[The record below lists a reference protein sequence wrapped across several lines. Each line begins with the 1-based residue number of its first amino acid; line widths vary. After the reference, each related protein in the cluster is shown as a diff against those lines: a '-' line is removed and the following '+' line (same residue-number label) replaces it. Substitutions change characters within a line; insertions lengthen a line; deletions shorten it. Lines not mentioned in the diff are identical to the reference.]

1 MYETEIYLDGLR
13 RKLFPT
19 LYTVFFICIGIFA
32 LSSAASYFVSSHFFR
47 SSIPLLTTVH
57 ANTDL
62 PSILVC
68 RLPTL
73 VTMMFLTVSAFT
85 HFTSG
90 AVIAVALWKGLS
102 LGIFVCAASSG
113 AVAGLSEYWV
123 AGCVFVFAECAVTF
137 IFAAF
142 CVLYSEAA
150 MRTQS
155 VGRACVCVG
164 SIGRAFQVLVCARR
178 MCACSLGNC
187 GKRTSGLI
195 LL

>member
-19 LYTVFFICIGIFA
+19 LHTVFFICIGIFA
-32 LSSAASYFVSSHFFR
+32 LSSAASYFVFSHFFR

-57 ANTDL
+57 ASTDL

-102 LGIFVCAASSG
+102 DGIFVCAG
-113 AVAGLSEYWV
+113 
-123 AGCVFVFAECAVTF
+123 
-137 IFAAF
+137 
-142 CVLYSEAA
+142 
-150 MRTQS
+150 
-155 VGRACVCVG
+155 
-164 SIGRAFQVLVCARR
+164 
-178 MCACSLGNC
+178 
-187 GKRTSGLI
+187 
-195 LL
+195 

>member
-1 MYETEIYLDGLR
+1 MYETEIYLEGLR

-32 LSSAASYFVSSHFFR
+32 LWSAASYFVSSHFFR

-102 LGIFVCAASSG
+102 HGKYVWAASAG
-113 AVAGLSEYWV
+113 AIGGL
-123 AGCVFVFAECAVTF
+123 
-137 IFAAF
+137 
-142 CVLYSEAA
+142 
-150 MRTQS
+150 RQ
-155 VGRACVCVG
+155 
-164 SIGRAFQVLVCARR
+164 
-178 MCACSLGNC
+178 N
-187 GKRTSGLI
+187 
-195 LL
+195 

>member
-32 LSSAASYFVSSHFFR
+32 LSSAASYFITAHFFR
-47 SSIPLLTTVH
+47 SSLPVITTVH
-57 ANTDL
+57 ASTDL

-102 LGIFVCAASSG
+102 LGIFVLCG
-113 AVAGLSEYWV
+113 
-123 AGCVFVFAECAVTF
+123 F
-137 IFAAF
+137 I
-142 CVLYSEAA
+142 
-150 MRTQS
+150 
-155 VGRACVCVG
+155 G
-164 SIGRAFQVLVCARR
+164 S
-178 MCACSLGNC
+178 
-187 GKRTSGLI
+187 
-195 LL
+195 

>member
-90 AVIAVALWKGLS
+90 AVIAMALWKGLS
-102 LGIFVCAASSG
+102 LGTFVCAASSG
-113 AVAGLSEYWV
+113 AIVGLSEYWI

-142 CVLYSEAA
+142 CVLYSEAEC
-150 MRTQS
+150 
-155 VGRACVCVG
+155 VLRASGERVFVSAVSAELLRC
-164 SIGRAFQVLVCARR
+164 SFVLGGCALVLS
-178 MCACSLGNC
+178 AIAENV
-187 GKRTSGLI
+187 
-195 LL
+195 LLV